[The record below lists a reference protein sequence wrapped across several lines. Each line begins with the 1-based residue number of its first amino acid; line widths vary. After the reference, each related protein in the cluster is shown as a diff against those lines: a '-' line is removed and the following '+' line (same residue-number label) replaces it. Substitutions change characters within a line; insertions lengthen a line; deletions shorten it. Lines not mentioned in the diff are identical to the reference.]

1 MKSLLKSLVGVFLLT
16 GFLATSAQALT
27 IRLFTKVAGYNNGD
41 WIEIVAN
48 APKAKPA
55 KINGNWVTDR
65 VQRTEPLLVKITD
78 NNPGPC
84 DWDFVNATVSING
97 KQVSKA
103 QRWIPEQ
110 GSFQLRIHDK
120 PSSDNVLVKVKS
132 QLDRDYKERRV
143 PIGSR

>member
-1 MKSLLKSLVGVFLLT
+1 MKYLLKSIVCAFLLT
-16 GFLATSAQALT
+16 GVLASSAQALT
-27 IRLFTKVAGYNNGD
+27 VRFFTKVAGYNNGD
-41 WIEIVAN
+41 WIEIVSG

-84 DWDFVNATVSING
+84 DWDFVNAMVTING

-120 PSSDNVLVKVKS
+120 PSSDNVVIKVKS
-132 QLDRDYKERRV
+132 QLDRDFKERRV
-143 PIGSR
+143 PIGTR